1 MRDLLIKEAHF
12 SVEIEWR
19 RQLLGSTDG
28 LSQPTGTI
36 TMWHKEAFSYGDH
49 VVGTGFI
56 AIVGYHLK
64 AKCQCVVVN
73 VYAACNLKDKVV
85 QWEALT
91 TL

>member
-1 MRDLLIKEAHF
+1 
-12 SVEIEWR
+12 
-19 RQLLGSTDG
+19 
-28 LSQPTGTI
+28 
-36 TMWHKEAFSYGDH
+36 MWHKEAFSYGDH